1 MTEIIFLEVD
11 NAEFPDAEEL
21 LSSDNETIVLTADF
35 KVHSTYRFAAVFSDR
50 TDLSLQT
57 DVNAYI
63 SGLLKVPTGVKN
75 LADLIQFN
83 IDHADEELIPPFY
96 ADQSQSVMYLSFFFV
111 A

>member
-1 MTEIIFLEVD
+1 MVEDGPHCTSRTKGSGDSFLK
-11 NAEFPDAEEL
+11 P
-21 LSSDNETIVLTADF
+21 
-35 KVHSTYRFAAVFSDR
+35 STLHDRTSQTR

-63 SGLLKVPTGVKN
+63 SGLLEVPTGVKN